1 MRLIFIADVFGRPG
15 RQAVARLLPLLRE
28 RHAPDLVV
36 ANAENSAG
44 GAGFTRDTSE
54 ELLGAGA
61 DLLTGG
67 NHSWDNRDGAAY
79 LATAERALR
88 PDNFPPAA
96 SGRGTASLP
105 LPGGRELLVI
115 NLQGRV
121 YLPAIDCPFRHADA
135 VLAEWGG
142 RGPVFVDFHAE
153 ATSEKIALARHLDG
167 RVTAVIGTHTHVQ
180 TADARILPGGTAF
193 MTDAGMTG
201 PHGGVIGITAETAL
215 HRFLEGT
222 PRRFEVCRDGIR
234 LQGALLDFDADSGR
248 ALALEPIDLP
258 LED

>member
-15 RQAVARLLPLLRE
+15 RRALARLLPGLRE

-44 GAGFTRDTSE
+44 GAGFTRDTAE
-54 ELLGAGA
+54 ELLAAGV

-79 LATAERALR
+79 LETAERALR
-88 PDNFPPAA
+88 PDNFPPGVA
-96 SGRGTASLP
+96 GRGTAVLP
-105 LPGGRELLVI
+105 LPGGRELLVV

-121 YLPAIDCPFRHADA
+121 YLPAIDCPFRRADSI
-135 VLAEWGG
+135 LADWGG
-142 RGPVFVDFHAE
+142 RGPVLVDFHAE
-153 ATSEKIALARHLDG
+153 ATSEKTALAHHLDG

-193 MTDAGMTG
+193 LTDAGMTG
-201 PHGGVIGITAETAL
+201 PHGGVIGITVETAL
-215 HRFLEGT
+215 HRFLRTT
-222 PRRFEVCRDGIR
+222 PRRFEVSQEAIR
-234 LQGALLDFDADSGR
+234 LQGALLDFDPDSWR
-248 ALALEPIDLP
+248 ALALERLDLP